1 MAKVKMT
8 KTELKTQRDS
18 LKQFTR
24 FLPTLQL
31 KKQQLQVEMRLSQ
44 ARLRENEQKVTARRK
59 TLATWLALFGDDPT
73 TEKLKRTINFDG
85 VVAGTANIA
94 GVTVPVYEGVN
105 LNISEYDLFEEDSWF
120 DDAIEAVRSII
131 ELNAEHE
138 IIQEQYNLLAAELR
152 STTQRVNL
160 FEKVKIPECKENI
173 RRIQIYLGDQDT
185 AGVARAKLAKAK
197 SQEAAA

>member
-1 MAKVKMT
+1 MT
-8 KTELKTQRDS
+8 KTELKAQRDA

-44 ARLRENEQKVTARRK
+44 ARLRENEKKVEAQRRK
-59 TLATWLALFGDDPT
+59 LNSWLSLFGDDPST
-73 TEKLKRTINFDG
+73 DKLKRIINLEE
-85 VVAGTANIA
+85 VVAGEANIA
-94 GVTVPVYEGVN
+94 GVTVPVYEGVK
-105 LNISEYDLFEEDSWF
+105 LHILTYDLFEEDSWF
-120 DDAIEAVRSII
+120 DDAIEAVRSIL

-138 IIQEQYNLLAAELR
+138 IIQEQYNLLADELR

-185 AGVARAKLAKAK
+185 AGVARAKIAKSK
-197 SQEAAA
+197 SQEVAA